1 MTLCDKTIRLRADKD
16 KLIETFNENQL
27 TPNGYDLSIEKIE
40 LIANKEELKPKPD
53 GIISVPAHSVFI
65 ILTKEWV
72 NMPADLVGTLWIRTR
87 YARKGI
93 ELRPGPV
100 DAGFKGNLNLCMTN
114 TTEGFIDIDSKETI
128 AQIMFHEL
136 DEPAEK
142 TYEKRSG
149 NYQNQN
155 KITK

>member
-1 MTLCDKTIRLRADKD
+1 MILCDKTIRLRAEAD
-16 KLIETFNENQL
+16 KLIEPFDEHQL

-40 LIANKEELKPKPD
+40 LVANKEEIKPKPD

-72 NMPADLVGTLWIRTR
+72 NMPADLVATLWMRTR
-87 YARKGI
+87 YARRGI

-114 TTEGFIDIDSKETI
+114 TTDGFIDIDSKDTI
-128 AQIMFHEL
+128 AQIMFHKL

-155 KITK
+155 KIIK